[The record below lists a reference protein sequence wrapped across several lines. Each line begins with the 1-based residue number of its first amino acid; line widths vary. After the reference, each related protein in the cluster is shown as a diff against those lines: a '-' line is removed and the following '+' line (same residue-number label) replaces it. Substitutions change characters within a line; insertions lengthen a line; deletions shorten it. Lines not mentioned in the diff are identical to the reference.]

1 MGGRWQA
8 LTAAAFAAGAAI
20 SWSASAAVRHV
31 DIELVLAIDVSGS
44 MDAGE
49 QELQRAGLM
58 AAFRDP
64 AVIQAIKAL
73 PDGMAVALVAW
84 AGVGEQRTIV
94 EWRRLTDDGSSEDLA
109 ARVADALPVHL
120 GSSAYTAI
128 GDGLIWSLRELAI
141 NGFEGPARIDVSGD
155 GHSNCGAYPQLVRDR
170 AVAAG
175 VTINGLAI
183 ENEEPQLADFYRRS
197 VIGGPG
203 AFVIA
208 AADYQDFVE
217 AIRLKLLRELAP
229 GPMAARQRGGADTN
243 P

>member
-94 EWRRLTDDGSSEDLA
+94 EWRRLTDDGSSEVLA

-155 GHSNCGAYPQLVRDR
+155 GHSN
-170 AVAAG
+170 
-175 VTINGLAI
+175 
-183 ENEEPQLADFYRRS
+183 
-197 VIGGPG
+197 
-203 AFVIA
+203 
-208 AADYQDFVE
+208 
-217 AIRLKLLRELAP
+217 
-229 GPMAARQRGGADTN
+229 AARTRSSFATAPWPRG
-243 P
+243 

>member
-1 MGGRWQA
+1 
-8 LTAAAFAAGAAI
+8 
-20 SWSASAAVRHV
+20 
-31 DIELVLAIDVSGS
+31 
-44 MDAGE
+44 
-49 QELQRAGLM
+49 
-58 AAFRDP
+58 
-64 AVIQAIKAL
+64 
-73 PDGMAVALVAW
+73 
-84 AGVGEQRTIV
+84 
-94 EWRRLTDDGSSEDLA
+94 
-109 ARVADALPVHL
+109 
-120 GSSAYTAI
+120 
-128 GDGLIWSLRELAI
+128 
-141 NGFEGPARIDVSGD
+141 
-155 GHSNCGAYPQLVRDR
+155 
-170 AVAAG
+170 